1 MELMTGALRSY
12 PWGSRTKLA
21 ELRGKETPTAVP
33 EAEIWFGA
41 HPGDPSC
48 VGGEKLDAK
57 IAADKEGQL
66 GPRVTEQF
74 GGDLPF
80 LLKLLAADEPLSLQ
94 AHPSLEQAQD
104 GYAREVSQGMPERD
118 PNRNYKDPNHKPELI
133 VALTEFHALAGFRP
147 LDKTRELFTAMDCEP
162 FDRYLTMIDP
172 DHEEASLR
180 ALFTT
185 WITIPRSVRVNLLEA
200 AESSCSEISDRTDW
214 IGDAARC
221 FLELKEIYPD
231 DVGALAALLLNHVV
245 LQPGE
250 AIHLQAGQLHAYM
263 RGMGVE
269 IMANSDNVLRG
280 GLTSKYVDVPEL
292 VRVLDFSTL
301 AQPRVD
307 ARTHDGVTDYPVT
320 VPDFILSKHELDTSD
335 LVADCDGPAVV
346 LCTAGEAHS
355 GEISLTPGMAA
366 WIPASDPAHTFRGEP
381 GTQVFFARV

>member
-21 ELRGKETPTAVP
+21 ELRGKPTPTATP

-41 HPGDPSC
+41 HPGDPSI
-48 VGGEKLDAK
+48 VGGQKLDEK
-57 IAADKEGQL
+57 IAADQHGQL
-66 GPRVTEQF
+66 GARVTEQF

-104 GYAREVSQGMPERD
+104 GFAREVAQGLPERD

-147 LDKTRELFTAMDCEP
+147 LEKTRELFRVLDCEP
-162 FDRYLTMIDP
+162 FDRYLTMIDQE
-172 DHEEASLR
+172 HEDASLR

-185 WITIPRSVRVNLLEA
+185 WITIPRSVRTTLLEA
-200 AESSCSEISDRTDW
+200 AEDSCKQISDREDW
-214 IGDAARC
+214 IGDVARC
-221 FLELKEIYPD
+221 FLELKEIYPS
-231 DVGALAALLLNHVV
+231 DVGVLAALLLNYVV

-250 AIHLQAGQLHAYM
+250 AIHLRAGQLHAYV

-301 AQPRVD
+301 AHPRVD
-307 ARTHDGVTDYPVT
+307 AECHDGVTEYPVS
-320 VPDFILSKHELDTSD
+320 VPDFILSRHD
-335 LVADCDGPAVV
+335 LGTADLIADCDGPAIV
-346 LCTAGEAHS
+346 LCTAGEATS
-355 GEISLTPGMAA
+355 GDITLTPGMAA
-366 WIPASDPAHTFRGEP
+366 WIPAKDPAHCFRGES
-381 GTQVFFARV
+381 GTEVFYARV